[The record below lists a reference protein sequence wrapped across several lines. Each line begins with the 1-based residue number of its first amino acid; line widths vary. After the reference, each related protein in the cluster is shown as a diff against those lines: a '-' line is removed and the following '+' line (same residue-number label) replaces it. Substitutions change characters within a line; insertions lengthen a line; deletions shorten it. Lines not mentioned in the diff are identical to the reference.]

1 MPRTLTSS
9 QADRGGLPPI
19 DEEPF
24 HWDGDG
30 GGDGGDSRDRGASRQ
45 TSMVG
50 LIVMMSASVMTFAA
64 LAAALIIRRGLGNDW
79 HKMPLPWILWPNTG
93 VLLLSSVVLDTARRR
108 LHRGNRV
115 LFNWLW
121 CTGAVLGALF
131 LAGQTAAWQE
141 MHATGKFL
149 TSNPSNG
156 FFYVLT
162 WTHAAHAIA
171 GLIALIYVAIMALR
185 FRLGP
190 RKRTVV
196 DVSTMFWHFLDVL
209 WILLML
215 MFVYY

>member
-1 MPRTLTSS
+1 MPRTLANS
-9 QADRGGLPPI
+9 QSDRGGLPPI
-19 DEEPF
+19 DQEPF
-24 HWDGDG
+24 PWEGDG
-30 GGDGGDSRDRGASRQ
+30 GGDGSPNDRGASRK

-64 LAAALIIRRGLGNDW
+64 LASALIICRGLRTDW
-79 HKMPLPWILWPNTG
+79 QKMPLPWILWPNTA
-93 VLLLSSVVLDTARRR
+93 VLLVSSLVLDTARRILR
-108 LHRGNRV
+108 RGKRV

-121 CTGAVLGALF
+121 CLGTLLGAIF
-131 LAGQTAAWQE
+131 LAGQTMAWTE
-141 MHATGKFL
+141 LHATGRFL
-149 TSNPSNG
+149 ARNPSNG

-171 GLIALIYVAIMALR
+171 GLCALIYVAVMALR

-196 DVSTMFWHFLDVL
+196 EVGTVFWHFLDVL
-209 WILLML
+209 WIFLML

>member
-1 MPRTLTSS
+1 MPRTLSS
-9 QADRGGLPPI
+9 QSDRGGLPPI

-24 HWDGDG
+24 SWDGGDG
-30 GGDGGDSRDRGASRQ
+30 GGDNGDPSERGASRQ

-50 LIVMMSASVMTFAA
+50 LYVMMSASVMTFAA
-64 LAAALIIRRGLGNDW
+64 LACALIIRRSLGNDW

-93 VLLLSSVVLDTARRR
+93 VLLLSSVVLDTARRL
-108 LHRGNRV
+108 LHRGKRA

-121 CTGAVLGALF
+121 CAGTILGGLF
-131 LAGQTAAWQE
+131 LAGQSIAWNE
-141 MHATGKFL
+141 LHNTGRFL
-149 TSNPSNG
+149 SSNPSNG

-171 GLIALIYVAIMALR
+171 CLIALIYVAIMALR
-185 FRLGP
+185 FQLGP

-209 WILLML
+209 WILIMLML
-215 MFVYY
+215 IYY